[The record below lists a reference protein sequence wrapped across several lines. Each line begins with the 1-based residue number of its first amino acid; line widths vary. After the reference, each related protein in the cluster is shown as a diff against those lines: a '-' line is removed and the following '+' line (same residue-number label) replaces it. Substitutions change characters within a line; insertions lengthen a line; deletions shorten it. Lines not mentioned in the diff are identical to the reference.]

1 MSNNVKY
8 ILFIGLFISLTW
20 SSWAQDNWVEVK
32 DKDGIKVFTRSN
44 TIMSFKEFKATMIIK
59 ANVSDV
65 LSVLYDVNDLKVWGH
80 NLSRSE
86 LIERSGD
93 TLQTY
98 YAVAEAPWPYK
109 DRDGIYSNKIIWDK
123 NLKTLLVE
131 IEMLEPENDLYKN
144 DDFVRMDGYGFWKIK
159 ELLSGEIEVDFQ
171 MQVDP
176 GGSIKAWVANMFV
189 SDSPFYT
196 LKGLREALK
205 DEKYQGKTYDILL
218 K

>member
-1 MSNNVKY
+1 MPNNYKR
-8 ILFIGLFISLTW
+8 ILFVTLFMGVIW
-20 SSWAQDNWVEVK
+20 SVKAQDNWVEVK
-32 DKDGIKVFTRSN
+32 DKDGIKVFTRTN
-44 TIMSFKEFKATMIIK
+44 TVMSFKEFKATMIIRAK
-59 ANVSDV
+59 VSDV
-65 LSVLYDVNDLKVWGH
+65 LAVIYDVDDLEVWGY
-80 NLSRSE
+80 NISRSE

-98 YAVAEAPWPYK
+98 YAVAKAPWPYK
-109 DRDGIYSNKIIWDK
+109 DRDGIYSNKISWD
-123 NLKTLLVE
+123 NNVKTLLVE
-131 IEMLEPENDLYKN
+131 IDMLEPENDLYAN
-144 DDFVRMDGYGFWKIK
+144 NDFVRMDGFGFWEIK

-176 GGSIKAWVANMFV
+176 GGSIKAWIANMFV

-196 LKGLREALK
+196 LKGLRDALK

>member
-59 ANVSDV
+59 SKVSDV

>member
-59 ANVSDV
+59 AKVSDV